1 LYPQQVIIPR
11 KMDFEMKAKKF
22 RCPYCRAEITV
33 LLDPSVPKQR
43 YFEDCE
49 VCCNAVDIS
58 YEFSDGELIYFEA
71 SAEE

>member
-1 LYPQQVIIPR
+1 
-11 KMDFEMKAKKF
+11 MDFELKAQKF

-43 YFEDCE
+43 YYEDCE
-49 VCCNAVDIS
+49 VCCNALEIS
-58 YEFSDGELIYFEA
+58 YEFSDGELINFQA